1 MQPLEL
7 VERVHQHVEAGEV
20 DKAVVVCLRLAR
32 LINDTAN
39 VVMFLRELHPDVP
52 QLRSA
57 IRDETQHLSEATRQ
71 QLWSWTLERWIEER
85 TVSQVLSPDDANRNV
100 LGIGVGE
107 LRHEVD
113 NMEKCIEDLRLP
125 PGLDGYDA
133 AAFTDRNVHVIGG
146 MRLKIRA
153 CNEVAERIRTR
164 CLYYAVRVEG
174 QLKAEAHTADLVGA
188 VQRDVHN
195 FYADRCEPV
204 FQSLRKA
211 SSLLG
216 STNPEDHALL
226 LTSVRRAV
234 KGAADYHYPAT
245 LEPVVCADGRT
256 RELNDDQYLNRLHE
270 FCIQR
275 FRRGRASDLL
285 SAEFELLAAFVRRLN
300 DVASKGVHAQVSPQ
314 EARQGLLGV
323 YVFLSNVIARLTA
336 DDV

>member
-7 VERVHQHVEAGEV
+7 VERVHQHVEAREV
-20 DKAVVVCLRLAR
+20 DKAVIVCLRLAR
-32 LINDTAN
+32 AINDTAN

-57 IRDETQHLSEATRQ
+57 IRDETQHLSEEARK
-71 QLWSWTLERWIEER
+71 QLWSWTLDRWIEER
-85 TVSQVLSPDDANRNV
+85 TVSHVLSSDDGNRNV
-100 LGIGVGE
+100 LGIAVGE
-107 LRHEVD
+107 LRHEAE
-113 NMEKCIEDLRLP
+113 NMEKSIEDLRLP
-125 PGLDGYDA
+125 VGLDGYDA
-133 AAFTDRNVHVIGG
+133 AAFTDRNAQLTGE

-195 FYADRCEPV
+195 FYAERCEPV

-216 STNPEDHALL
+216 STNSEDHALL

-234 KGAADYHYPAT
+234 KGAADYHYPARSG
-245 LEPVVCADGRT
+245 PVMCADGKA
-256 RELNDDQYLNRLHE
+256 RELSDEQYLNRLHE
-270 FCIQR
+270 FCLQS
-275 FRRGRASDLL
+275 FRGTSSSDLL
-285 SAEFELLAAFVRRLN
+285 RAEFGLLAAFARRLN
-300 DVASKGVHAQVSPQ
+300 DVASKGVHAQVSPL
-314 EARQGLLGV
+314 EARQGLLGI
-323 YVFLSNVIARLTA
+323 YLFLSNVIAKLNA
-336 DDV
+336 VDV